1 MSETTK
7 NLKNFS
13 VLVPNTGANQ
23 ISFCLINQVN
33 RLFDIRPEIDVMV
46 FYENIHKNCI
56 PANFSAMEIS
66 HAFNHKGPMIATTVS
81 TAEKLISFPSEK
93 KFFYVWD
100 LSWVRNSRQLSEYE
114 KYKKVYCDESLEL
127 IARSKS
133 HKKAIE
139 NCFNRKVKHVISDF
153 RIEEILEIL

>member
-33 RLFDIRPEIDVMV
+33 RLFDIHPEIDVMV

-56 PANFSAMEIS
+56 PTNFASMEIS
-66 HAFNHKGPMIATTVS
+66 SAFNHKGPMIATTPS
-81 TAEKLISFPSEK
+81 TARKLISFASEK

-100 LSWVRNSRQLSEYE
+100 LSWVRNSRGTQQYE
-114 KYKKVYCDESLEL
+114 AYKDVYLNKSLEL
-127 IARSKS
+127 IARSES

-139 NCFNRKVKHVISDF
+139 SCFNREVKHVISDF
-153 RIEEILEIL
+153 KIEDILEIL